1 MSTNIAQ
8 ALHEW
13 VSQSEAARIRG
24 TSRQAIARL
33 VERGRL
39 TTVEVGGRKLVKRSE
54 VMAFDPLPRGRRR
67 KA

>member
-1 MSTNIAQ
+1 MSTNITKTI
-8 ALHEW
+8 HDW

-24 TSRQAIARL
+24 CSRQAIARL

-39 TTVEVGGRKLVKRSE
+39 ATMEVGGRKLVNRNE
-54 VMAFDPLPRGRRR
+54 VMAFKALPSGRRR